1 MNVIDGAIEVDSLK
15 VSTGDADESNKCRFL
30 YVEKIDQRRGS
41 VKTKTPGPSMLMSCL
56 GEEIVSLLIMIVAF
70 GSITTHN
77 SPLSLIINQSDGS
90 DDALAIISNQVVSS
104 S

>member
-1 MNVIDGAIEVDSLK
+1 MRATNVDSCTSRR
-15 VSTGDADESNKCRFL
+15 STREEGASMH
-30 YVEKIDQRRGS
+30 I
-41 VKTKTPGPSMLMSCL
+41 TKTPGPSLCLCHVWAKSCL
-56 GEEIVSLLIMIVAF
+56 GEIVSLLIMIVAF